1 MAKRDRRANSRVQV
15 ETINA
20 VENDGTE
27 RKSDTMS
34 EDQEASRLIDA
45 KIEQIGDWRGE
56 MLARLRALIKEAD
69 PEVVE
74 AVKWRKPSNPSGVA
88 VWEHDGI
95 ICTGE
100 TYKGK
105 VKLTFAR
112 GASLADPSGLL
123 NGSLNGN
130 VTRAIDIIEQ
140 DKIDERAFK
149 ALIRAAVEANV
160 SARKK

>member
-1 MAKRDRRANSRVQV
+1 
-15 ETINA
+15 
-20 VENDGTE
+20 
-27 RKSDTMS
+27 MS

-140 DKIDERAFK
+140 GKIDERAFK